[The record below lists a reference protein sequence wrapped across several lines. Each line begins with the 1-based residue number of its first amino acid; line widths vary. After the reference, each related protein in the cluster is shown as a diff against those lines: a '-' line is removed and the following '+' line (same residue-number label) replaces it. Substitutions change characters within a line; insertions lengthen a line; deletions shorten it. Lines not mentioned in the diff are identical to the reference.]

1 MQKNQILVQSSVMAL
16 PLRFV
21 FSTLYPP
28 PSTLS
33 LMPLSLPCPAKINL
47 FLEVRGRRA
56 DGFHE
61 LGTLFQALETG
72 DTLSAELADTLEIA
86 GAEGV
91 TDKPADN
98 LILRAARLL
107 QERYGAHKT
116 GIRFTLQKRL
126 PMGAGLGGGS
136 SDAASA
142 LRLANDLWNLG
153 ATPAELRALGAE
165 LGSDVPFF
173 LGTPTAFAE
182 GRGEELTPAPAP
194 YPFHV
199 VVATPRCHVETAG
212 AYRSLAAHLGGT
224 YGNRWPDFRVKF
236 ERDSQNPEIYREL
249 FNDFEAPIVAQ
260 FPEIG
265 VVLDRLNAFRPEK
278 AMMTGSGAS
287 VFALFREETPARE
300 CLAGIAPQCR
310 YSVLTQFSTK
320 VEGRS

>member
-1 MQKNQILVQSSVMAL
+1 MI
-16 PLRFV
+16 
-21 FSTLYPP
+21 
-28 PSTLS
+28 
-33 LMPLSLPCPAKINL
+33 SLPCPAKLNL
-47 FLEVRGRRA
+47 FLEVRGKRA

-72 DTLSAELADTLEIA
+72 DTLSAEPWDRLEIA

-91 TDKPADN
+91 TADPKDN
-98 LILRAARLL
+98 LILRAATLL
-107 QERYGAHKT
+107 QQRYAHKIPS
-116 GIRFTLQKRL
+116 GEKPGGLRFTLEKRL

-173 LGTPTAFAE
+173 LGAPTAFAE

-199 VVATPRCHVETAG
+199 VVATPHCHVETAG
-212 AYRSLAAHLGGT
+212 AYRSLAKSLGGV
-224 YGNRWPDFRVKF
+224 YGNKWPDFRIKF

-249 FNDFEAPIVAQ
+249 FNDFEAPIAAE
-260 FPEIG
+260 FPEIRAIRSLLTEFG
-265 VVLDRLNAFRPEK
+265 PEK
-278 AMMTGSGAS
+278 AMLTGSGAS
-287 VFALFREETPARE
+287 LFALFRQEDRARE
-300 CLAGIAPQCR
+300 CLAETAPKCR
-310 YSVLTQFSTK
+310 FSAITCF
-320 VEGRS
+320 SFS